1 MTIVDAL
8 VLAFVLS
15 LYTGM
20 LFWDIHSR
28 KPAKAKL

>member
-1 MTIVDAL
+1 MTTVDAL

-15 LYTGM
+15 MYTGM
-20 LFWDIHSR
+20 LVWDAHSR